1 MTSAQGPNGPNPTDP
16 PQSGGNGGQ
25 SGNGGGGLPPNL
37 PEPVIEPRSRW
48 LPSLI
53 WVIPLVAALIGVFLV
68 VKTVSSRGPTVT
80 ISFVSAEGLEPGK
93 TKVKF
98 KDVDIGTV
106 QGITLTKDHSRVL
119 VDVRLT
125 KEATDFAVKDTRFW
139 VVRPRVAAS
148 GVSGLSTL
156 LSGAY
161 IGVDI
166 GKSTEDRTHFNGLE
180 TPPAITGDQKGHT
193 FTLHGDSLGSL
204 DIGSPVYYRRV
215 QVGQVTAFSLDKDGT
230 GVTMQVF
237 VTAPYDQ
244 YVGTNSRWWHASGV
258 DLRLDSSGF
267 TLNTQSLATV
277 ILGGVAFQTPP
288 NQQSGPQA
296 KDNTTFKLGSDQADA
311 MRDPD
316 GAAVRVVMNFNQ
328 SLRGL
333 SVGAPVDFRGIV
345 LGQVTGIGVR
355 YDRNSHTLM
364 MPVTID
370 LYPDRLGRRG
380 AEGVTD
386 ETAEERKNV
395 LQILVK
401 RGLRG
406 QLRTGNLLT
415 SQLYVALDFFPKAP
429 AAKVNTE
436 GDPIELPTVPN
447 TLDELQLQIADIARK
462 LDKIPLDQI
471 GSNLNDSLKNANA
484 LFGKMDKEV
493 LPEMRGTL
501 EEARKT
507 FGQAQATLSSDSPIQ
522 SDTRQA
528 MQELTRTLQS
538 LNALADYLERHPES
552 LLRGKQGDKP

>member
-1 MTSAQGPNGPNPTDP
+1 MKTDPSAQGPNGPDKTDP
-16 PQSGGNGGQ
+16 PQS
-25 SGNGGGGLPPNL
+25 SGSGGGLPPL

-53 WVIPLVAALIGVFLV
+53 WVIPFVAALIGVFLV
-68 VKTVSSRGPTVT
+68 VKTVSGRGPSVT

-93 TKVKF
+93 TKVKY

-119 VDVRLT
+119 VDVRLI
-125 KEATDFAVKDTRFW
+125 KEAADFAVKDTRFW

-166 GKSTEDRTHFNGLE
+166 GKSTEDRTHFVGLE

-193 FTLHGDSLGSL
+193 YTLHGESLGSL

-277 ILGGVAFQTPP
+277 ILGGVAFQMPP
-288 NQQSGPQA
+288 NQESGPQA

-316 GAAVRVVMNFNQ
+316 GAPVRVVMNFNQ

-355 YDRNSHTLM
+355 YDRTTHSLM
-364 MPVTID
+364 MPVIID

-380 AEGVTD
+380 AQGVTD
-386 ETAEERKNV
+386 ETEEERKNV

-415 SQLYVALDFFPKAP
+415 SQLYVTLDFFPKAL

-436 GDPIELPTVPN
+436 GDPLELPTVPN

-462 LDKIPLDQI
+462 LDKIPFDQI
-471 GSNLNDSLKNANA
+471 SSNLNDSLKNANA

-501 EEARKT
+501 EETKKT

-528 MQELTRTLQS
+528 MQELTRTLQL